1 LWRGVALCVFAQS
14 DTHGD
19 QTLPRLNDR
28 VRHGVLIPTKMP
40 NIENEKIAV
49 IGLGYVGLPVALS
62 FGRKL
67 PTVGFDI
74 RQRRVDELKKGHDET
89 LEVTTEQL
97 QAATK
102 LEMTAD
108 PAKLSDCTF
117 YIVAVPT
124 PIDSNNR
131 PDLGPMISASKTI
144 GPHLKKG
151 DIVCYESTVY
161 PGVTEEVCGPILDN
175 LSGLKNGVDYFLGYS
190 PERINPGDKEH
201 TFEKIMKVVSGQT
214 PDSLERVAKV
224 YASVVTAGVHRAP
237 SIKVAEAAKVIENT
251 QRDLNIALM
260 NELALIF
267 DRMGIR
273 TQDVLDAA
281 GTKWNFLKFSPGLVG
296 GHCIGVDPYYLT
308 TKAQELGYLPEVILA
323 GRRIN
328 NNVGPFIA
336 QKTVKMLVQ
345 HGETPLKKAK
355 VGILGLTFKENVPDL
370 RNSKIPDIVNELA
383 QYGIDAMVHDPMGDP
398 REAHEEYKIEITPLE
413 KFQQLDALILAVAH
427 KEYIS
432 NPAGIYERVRDGGAV
447 IDVKSA
453 LSPTTKPPRGI
464 RLWSL

>member
-1 LWRGVALCVFAQS
+1 MHSLEQ
-14 DTHGD
+14 
-19 QTLPRLNDR
+19 
-28 VRHGVLIPTKMP
+28 
-40 NIENEKIAV
+40 EKIAV

-67 PTVGFDI
+67 ATIGFDI
-74 RQRRVDELKKGHDET
+74 RQRRVDELKRGHDET
-89 LEVTTEQL
+89 LEVTSEQL
-97 QAATK
+97 AAATK

-108 PAKLSDCTF
+108 PAKLADCTF

-124 PIDSNNR
+124 PIDNNNR
-131 PDLGPMISASKTI
+131 PDLGPMISASRTI

-151 DIVCYESTVY
+151 DCVVFESTVY
-161 PGVTEEVCGPILDN
+161 PGVTEEVCGPILDEK
-175 LSGLKNGVDYFLGYS
+175 SGLKNGSDYFLGYS

-201 TFEKIMKVVSGQT
+201 TFEKIMKVVSGQNADT
-214 PDSLERVAKV
+214 LERVARV
-224 YASVVTAGVHRAP
+224 YGSVVTAGVHKAP

-273 TQDVLDAA
+273 TSDVLEAA
-281 GTKWNFLKFSPGLVG
+281 GTKWNFLRFSPGLVG

-336 QKTVKMLVQ
+336 QKCVKMLTQLDV
-345 HGETPLKKAK
+345 PLRKAK

-370 RNSKIPDIVNELA
+370 RNSKIPDIVAELT
-383 QYGIDAMVHDPMGDP
+383 QYGIDAMVHDPLGDA
-398 REAHEEYKIEITPLE
+398 REAHEEYKIEITPIE
-413 KFQQLDALILAVAH
+413 KLTGLDAIILAVAH
-427 KEYIS
+427 DEYIR
-432 NPAGIYERVRDGGAV
+432 NADAIFARVRDGGVV

-453 LSPTTKPPRGI
+453 LTRHRAPRGI

>member
-1 LWRGVALCVFAQS
+1 MRPLEQ
-14 DTHGD
+14 
-19 QTLPRLNDR
+19 
-28 VRHGVLIPTKMP
+28 
-40 NIENEKIAV
+40 EKIAV
-49 IGLGYVGLPVALS
+49 IGLGYVGLPVAIS

-67 PTVGFDI
+67 PTIGFDI
-74 RQRRVDELKKGHDET
+74 RQRRIDELKAGHDET
-89 LEVTTEQL
+89 LEVTNDQL
-97 QAATK
+97 ASAK
-102 LEMTAD
+102 LLEMTAD
-108 PAKLSDCTF
+108 PARLADCTF

-124 PIDSNNR
+124 PIDANNR
-131 PDLGPMISASKTI
+131 PDLSPMISASRTV
-144 GPHLKKG
+144 GPHLKQG
-151 DIVCYESTVY
+151 DVVVFESTVY
-161 PGVTEEVCGPILDN
+161 PGVTEEVCGPILDER
-175 LSGLKNGVDYFLGYS
+175 SGLRNGVDYFLGYS

-201 TFEKIMKVVSGQT
+201 TFEKIMKVVSGQGAET
-214 PDSLERVAKV
+214 LERVARV

-273 TQDVLDAA
+273 TADVLEAA
-281 GTKWNFLKFSPGLVG
+281 GTKWNFLRFSPGLVG

-328 NNVGPFIA
+328 NNIGPFIA
-336 QKTVKMLVQ
+336 QKCVKMLTGSDV
-345 HGETPLKKAK
+345 PLRKAK

-370 RNSKIPDIVNELA
+370 RNSKIPDIVAELA
-383 QYGIDAMVHDPMGDP
+383 TFGIEAMVHDPLGDP
-398 REAHEEYKIEITPLE
+398 REAHEEYKIALAPLE
-413 KFQQLDALILAVAH
+413 QLTNLDAAILAVAH
-427 KEYIS
+427 REYVAS
-432 NPAGIYERVRDGGAV
+432 PGAIYDRVRDGGIV

-453 LSPTTKPPRGI
+453 LPTTKPPRGI

>member
-1 LWRGVALCVFAQS
+1 MRNLEQ
-14 DTHGD
+14 
-19 QTLPRLNDR
+19 
-28 VRHGVLIPTKMP
+28 
-40 NIENEKIAV
+40 EKIAV

-89 LEVTTEQL
+89 MEVTGDQL
-97 QAATK
+97 GAASK
-102 LEMTAD
+102 LELTAD

-117 YIVAVPT
+117 FIVAVPT

-151 DIVCYESTVY
+151 DVVVYESTVY
-161 PGVTEEVCGPILDN
+161 PGVTEDVCGPILDEK
-175 LSGLKNGVDYFLGYS
+175 SGLKNGVDYFLGYS

-201 TFEKIMKVVSGQT
+201 TFEKIMKVVSGQNEET
-214 PDSLERVAKV
+214 LDRVARV
-224 YASVVTAGVHRAP
+224 YSSVVTAGVHRAP

-336 QKTVKMLVQ
+336 QKCVKMLTSHDV
-345 HGETPLKKAK
+345 PLRKAK

-370 RNSKIPDIVNELA
+370 RNSKIPDIVTELA
-383 QYGIDAMVHDPMGDP
+383 QYGIDAMVHDPLGDP

-413 KFQQLDALILAVAH
+413 KLTGLDAVILAVAH
-427 KEYIS
+427 DEYVK
-432 NPAGIYERVRDGGAV
+432 NLDGLFARVRDGGVV

-453 LSPTTKPPRGI
+453 IHAKPPRGI